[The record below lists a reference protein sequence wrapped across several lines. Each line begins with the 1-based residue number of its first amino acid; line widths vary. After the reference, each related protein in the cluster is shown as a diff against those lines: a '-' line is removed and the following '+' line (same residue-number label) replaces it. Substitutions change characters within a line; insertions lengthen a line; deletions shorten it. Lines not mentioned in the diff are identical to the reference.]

1 MPIFTITTEL
11 RNATGKHDYTA
22 LAQELNKQKCFQI
35 QGTTWLGSFAND
47 ATQVHNFFRRFMD
60 KADGLLVAELHQHF
74 CYTGAAKGITKWLE
88 LNPPAALPNV
98 AQDKAPTAATTKS
111 ADKAATSEAPAA
123 KPAAKAPAKSAK
135 AAAKKAS

>member
-1 MPIFTITTEL
+1 MPIFTITHEL

-60 KADGLLVAELHQHF
+60 KSDGLLVAELHQHF
-74 CYTGAAKGITKWLE
+74 CYTGAAKGVTRWLE
-88 LNPPAALPNV
+88 LNPPAPLPNV
-98 AQDKAPTAATTKS
+98 QQ
-111 ADKAATSEAPAA
+111 DKAATAAAAKGEASEALAA
-123 KPAAKAPAKSAK
+123 KTAAKTAPKTAKSAAKAT
-135 AAAKKAS
+135 AKKAG